1 MSRWCICFRRVRAR
15 GSRCARAKFASSKNQ
30 SIFFKFELFEFVQTC
45 CDVGEPRSQSARTF
59 PVRAP
64 HQTPDVDAHVSLD
77 LSQNSAF
84 GLEMTARSCN
94 LILIFPRKNSR
105 SCCIFSASSTPQRTQ
120 TSASIVAEIK
130 LNADVLVAS
139 LMRSLPKKSRAQRCA
154 RANFA
159 SRTVEFI
166 ADLLRF

>member
-1 MSRWCICFRRVRAR
+1 MSRWCVCFRRIRAR
-15 GSRCARAKFASSKNQ
+15 GSRCAREKFASRK
-30 SIFFKFELFEFVQTC
+30 IKLLFSNLNCLNLCRLVAMLANRARKTPVHFPHVRRTKRPTSMRMSRLLCRKMAHSAQ
-45 CDVGEPRSQSARTF
+45 RSW
-59 PVRAP
+59 
-64 HQTPDVDAHVSLD
+64 
-77 LSQNSAF
+77 
-84 GLEMTARSCN
+84 
-94 LILIFPRKNSR
+94 IFPRKNSR

>member
-1 MSRWCICFRRVRAR
+1 MSGWCVCFRRVRAR
-15 GSRCARAKFASSKNQ
+15 GSRCARAKFASRK
-30 SIFFKFELFEFVQTC
+30 IKLFFSNLNCLNLCRLVAMLANRARKAPVHFPHVRRTKRPTSVRMSRLNC
-45 CDVGEPRSQSARTF
+45 RKMAHSA
-59 PVRAP
+59 P
-64 HQTPDVDAHVSLD
+64 
-77 LSQNSAF
+77 
-84 GLEMTARSCN
+84 RSCN
-94 LILIFPRKNSR
+94 FSAQNSR

-166 ADLLRF
+166 ADLLRL

>member
-1 MSRWCICFRRVRAR
+1 MLPKNSGARLTLCSRKICVE
-15 GSRCARAKFASSKNQ
+15 KNQ
-30 SIFFKFELFEFVQTC
+30 IIFFRFELFEFVQTC

-59 PVRAP
+59 PARAP
-64 HQTPDVDAHVSLD
+64 HRTPDVDAHFSLEFVAKWRIRPRD
-77 LSQNSAF
+77 RA
-84 GLEMTARSCN
+84 
-94 LILIFPRKNSR
+94 IFPRKNSR

-139 LMRSLPKKSRAQRCA
+139 LMGSLPKKSRAQRCA

>member
-1 MSRWCICFRRVRAR
+1 MRCWRTALAKRPYISRTCAAQNARR
-15 GSRCARAKFASSKNQ
+15 RCAWLACYVAKWRIRPRDRA
-30 SIFFKFELFEFVQTC
+30 
-45 CDVGEPRSQSARTF
+45 
-59 PVRAP
+59 
-64 HQTPDVDAHVSLD
+64 
-77 LSQNSAF
+77 
-84 GLEMTARSCN
+84 
-94 LILIFPRKNSR
+94 IFPRKNSR

-159 SRTVEFI
+159 SRTVDFI
-166 ADLLRF
+166 PDKNCCDFSAPRSQNAGDFPARAPRTTS